1 MSTQIALF
9 HPVKIMRE
17 KQAFKTMEE

>member
-17 KQAFKTMEE
+17 KQTFKTREE